1 MVKSIVMIYMV
12 NEDVDFLENKHKI
25 KRKSIYYSKYHV
37 KNLIDEIT
45 SKNNIKLA
53 YEIRMKINRTFHLT
67 SKVSPQVN
75 ENRKRNIPIN
85 YIL

>member
-1 MVKSIVMIYMV
+1 MIYMV

-45 SKNNIKLA
+45 SKNNI
-53 YEIRMKINRTFHLT
+53 
-67 SKVSPQVN
+67 N
-75 ENRKRNIPIN
+75 E
-85 YIL
+85 